1 MKIKMFVAFLFVALL
16 FGTNTFLSA
25 APPKKAS
32 FTVAGNCGMCKK
44 RIEKATSGLEGV
56 VEAAWSAETKKMVVK
71 YNAGKVSVSD
81 IKKKIASVGHD
92 TDEFKASNEVYD
104 KLPGCCLY
112 DRMQ

>member
-1 MKIKMFVAFLFVALL
+1 MKIKMLVTFLFASFIL
-16 FGTNTFLSA
+16 GANTTISA

-56 VEAAWSAETKKMVVK
+56 VEAVWSTETKKMVVK
-71 YNAGKVSVSD
+71 YNADKVSVSN

-92 TDEFKASNEVYD
+92 TDEFKASKEVYD

-112 DRMQ
+112 DRM

>member
-1 MKIKMFVAFLFVALL
+1 MKNKIIVGLL
-16 FGTNTFLSA
+16 FLAFMAGLNPSYAA

-56 VEAAWSAETKKMVVK
+56 VEAVWSTETKKMVVK
-71 YNAGKVSVSD
+71 YNADKVSVSD
-81 IKKKIASVGHD
+81 IKKKIAVVGHD
-92 TDEFKASNEVYD
+92 TDEFKASKEVYD